1 MILLDIFDD
10 DIMKE
15 IVIETNRYAHQ
26 VIDKAK
32 AVDICQFNTLEEY
45 WRKDTD
51 IELLCFRNIMSY
63 DRYILLTKCLHFSDN
78 DKQTLPNA
86 KSSKQPLAA
95 SYQSLTNSKQLP
107 TDNREVRRKKNN
119 NGKSVN
125 DYDERAEAESSRVRT
140 LARYLKC
147 PGFYCMGTVRLTRKN
162 IPEDL
167 KKMKKNCEK
176 GTIIARHSGDIIMV
190 LA

>member
-51 IELLCFRNIMSY
+51 IELLCFHNIMSY

-78 DKQTLPNA
+78 DKQPLPNA
-86 KSSKQPLAA
+86 KAA
-95 SYQSLTNSKQLP
+95 SNRLLPVINRLLT
-107 TDNREVRRKKNN
+107 VRRKKNN
-119 NGKSVN
+119 NGKSV
-125 DYDERAEAESSRVRT
+125 DDCDERAEAGRSRVRSRGQKRRRKSKKLMFHPPVT
-140 LARYLKC
+140 S
-147 PGFYCMGTVRLTRKN
+147 GTAPNPNNSAKALTGK
-162 IPEDL
+162 
-167 KKMKKNCEK
+167 
-176 GTIIARHSGDIIMV
+176 TT
-190 LA
+190 